1 MTSAERRRGV
11 SGLERLEAILSSPE
25 IHLLASAVPTPPRHV
40 GGRPRLYPAFM
51 AIVFEAAIS
60 VFGSARQVEA
70 EMAHPTMWE
79 WIRQRVFSEVGLHLP
94 SEPMR
99 RHHYTYLRDRY
110 LTDDAILEQLGDIHR
125 QSAAKQAVEIG
136 LLDPAAGGSWTHPHL
151 DRLLHGDGKVITP
164 LYRAKAGDVSLN
176 TDTGELRPVRAEPD
190 AALHF
195 EGTGEVAFGTKFVL
209 LATRGSDV
217 HARILLDA
225 AFVPS
230 PGGEAATALACLER
244 TAPLVP
250 GAQGVV
256 YDTAL
261 RGVHHQTI
269 LRDLGLLPINRVA
282 AAKAGSN
289 KARRDP
295 RERRVE
301 KLGFVETKAVALPDG
316 TTKNIDL
323 YAQGGAIGIGSLNAD
338 GELHFT
344 PLPRIRTHRNAD
356 KNGFRWY
363 NDHRLPESL
372 GAGQV
377 TVRLHNDASDA
388 ARKFNRTENVRP
400 IPATDPDFRDLFR
413 RRNDAESINRGLD
426 DTLWLRRAHSVGH
439 RRQLLNLIG
448 YAVMVNSLAVA
459 RHRHA
464 VPLAA

>member
-1 MTSAERRRGV
+1 
-11 SGLERLEAILSSPE
+11 
-25 IHLLASAVPTPPRHV
+25 
-40 GGRPRLYPAFM
+40 M

-70 EMAHPTMWE
+70 EMAHPTMWG
-79 WIRQRVFSEVGLHLP
+79 WIRQRVLSEVGLHLP
-94 SEPMR
+94 PEPMR

-110 LTDDAILEQLGDIHR
+110 LTDDAILEQLGAIHR
-125 QSAAKQAVEIG
+125 QAAASQAVEIG

-164 LYRAKAGDVSLN
+164 LYRAQPGDVRLN
-176 TDTGELRPVRAEPD
+176 TDTGELRPLRAEPD

-195 EGTGEVAFGTKFVL
+195 EGTGETAFGTKFVI

-225 AFVPS
+225 AFVPT

-261 RGVHHQTI
+261 RGAHHQTI

-282 AAKAGSN
+282 AAKAGS
-289 KARRDP
+289 KQARRDP

-301 KLGFVETKAVALPDG
+301 KLGFVETKAVTLSDG
-316 TTKNIDL
+316 TIKNIDL
-323 YAQGGAIGIGSLNAD
+323 YAQGGAIGIGVLNAD
-338 GELHFT
+338 GELQFS

-356 KNGFRWY
+356 KAGFRWY
-363 NDHRLPESL
+363 NDYRLPDRL
-372 GAGQV
+372 GAGQI

-426 DTLWLRRAHSVGH
+426 DSLWLRRAHSVGH

-448 YAVMVNSLAVA
+448 YAVMVNALAVA